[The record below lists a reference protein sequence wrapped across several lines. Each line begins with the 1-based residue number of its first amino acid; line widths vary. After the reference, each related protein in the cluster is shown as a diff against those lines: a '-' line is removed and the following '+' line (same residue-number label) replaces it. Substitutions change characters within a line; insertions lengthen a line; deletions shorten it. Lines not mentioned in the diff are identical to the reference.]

1 MKANGPLVVF
11 FLCLCGAFLW
21 ALYELQQ
28 QRYESRI
35 ERNKDRADRPEE
47 G

>member
-1 MKANGPLVVF
+1 MIANGPLVVF

-28 QRYESRI
+28 IRYESRI
-35 ERNKDRADRPEE
+35 ERNRPDPEDPS
-47 G
+47 